1 MNKILLLLALAI
13 AGVHGADDTFTKEIV
28 GQLLQELD
36 GIKRQSGDVFVL
48 AATNR
53 VDDLDSAIL
62 SRFNRRIEI
71 GLPDEAA
78 RAAILRVLLASKPLA
93 FDLDAGC
100 ASLAARSDGQ
110 SGRDLR
116 NWVDRAEQAAIVRH
130 LDAGDLDGLQ
140 LELAD
145 FD

>member
-1 MNKILLLLALAI
+1 M
-13 AGVHGADDTFTKEIV
+13 
-28 GQLLQELD
+28 
-36 GIKRQSGDVFVL
+36 L

-53 VDDLDSAIL
+53 PEDMDNAVL

-78 RAAILRVLLASKPLA
+78 RAAILRVLLANKPVA
-93 FDLDAGC
+93 FDLDTGC
-100 ASLAARSDGQ
+100 AGLAARSDGQ

-130 LDAGDLDGLQ
+130 LDVGDIDGLQ